1 MPIFILVRQLV
12 LLVCINSA
20 LIMSPPARTINK
32 TPHNLFREIFKFRED
47 KSNNVFREILKCFRK
62 TAKFEFFAKK
72 LYIWNLQITRFKMIY
87 DIFVF

>member
-32 TPHNLFREIFKFRED
+32 TPHNFFCYFLFRIMGYHGAESGIVPRFCEELFQRVEVWPEVCVLQYFSAI
-47 KSNNVFREILKCFRK
+47 KSVALNMTV
-62 TAKFEFFAKK
+62 
-72 LYIWNLQITRFKMIY
+72 
-87 DIFVF
+87 